1 MTRFRYKALNS
12 AGELAE
18 GEIEAASEQAA
29 VAQLRESGHLPISF
43 VESARDAAAAE
54 KGGLFSRYRRLS
66 HKQLVIFTRELARL
80 IGAGVSL
87 DRSLSILATVSDH
100 AVERDLITRLIED
113 IRSGG
118 TFADAI
124 RAQGAPFGR
133 LYINM
138 VKAGEEGGA
147 LTVVLERLAEYLEKS
162 REFRAN
168 IGAALIYPAILLVVS
183 LLSLILLLTLVVP
196 QFQRMFAEAGA
207 ALPLPTQIVIAVA
220 DWLQAYWWTLLLAA
234 LLLLL
239 TIPKLLTRPGVK
251 LRWDAFVLSL
261 AGVGP
266 LVRKIEVARFCRTLA
281 TLLSNGVVL
290 LTALAIVK
298 ETLGNLALAGSVE
311 RIASSLKGGGTFS
324 GPMLEDGVFPKLAC
338 HMVRVGEETGSLDQM
353 LLDVADIYDK
363 EVSQSLKK
371 LLNLLEP
378 LMILTLGVLIAAI
391 IFSILLALLSINE
404 LAF

>member
-1 MTRFRYKALNS
+1 MSRRTS
-12 AGELAE
+12 APV
-18 GEIEAASEQAA
+18 IEAASEQAA

-43 VESARDAAAAE
+43 VESARDTAAAAQ
-54 KGGLFSRYRRLS
+54 GGLFSRYRRLS